1 MPKITDRLNTII
13 SGSTTPMLG
22 TAIKSISK
30 TKTPAMINPPKN
42 EKVAVAT
49 NTGRD
54 ATEKAMNSAYKA
66 TKVFR

>member
-1 MPKITDRLNTII
+1 
-13 SGSTTPMLG
+13 MLG

-30 TKTPAMINPPKN
+30 TKAPAMINPLKN